1 MNRNTTLLLIVW
13 NLVLTALVAWGLM
26 RAPAAH
32 QTPTTDADT
41 TDSTAI
47 DLALATPRDTGA
59 LKDARIAFFL
69 MDSVQRKFE
78 LIKEKDDS
86 FAAEAR
92 RLQSGIESKQAKA
105 QSRYQE
111 LMAKDH
117 AYSTQAEVDKDEK
130 ELQGLAAELQQ
141 MQADGEQRMA
151 RMEGEMLKEITDEL
165 QDYLKVYNEAAG
177 FDYIFSVQGGGQIWV
192 GNDDLN
198 ITADVVDGLNARHRA
213 RKGAKKK

>member
-26 RAPAAH
+26 RAPATP
-32 QTPTTDADT
+32 QTAAADTDT

-47 DLALATPRDTGA
+47 DLALAAPRDTGA
-59 LKDARIAFFL
+59 LTDARIAFFL

-198 ITADVVDGLNARHRA
+198 ITTDVVDGLNARHRA

>member
-1 MNRNTTLLLIVW
+1 MTRNTTLLLIVW

-26 RAPAAH
+26 RAPAA
-32 QTPTTDADT
+32 QTATADVDE

-47 DLALATPRDTGA
+47 DVALAAPRDTGA

-92 RLQSGIESKQAKA
+92 RLQSGIENKQAKA
-105 QSRYQE
+105 QNRYQE

-117 AYSTQAEVDKDEK
+117 AYSTQAEVDKDER

-141 MQADGEQRMA
+141 MQAEGEQRMA

-165 QDYLKVYNEAAG
+165 QAYLKVYNETAG

-198 ITADVVDGLNARHRA
+198 ITTDVVDGLNARHRA
-213 RKGAKKK
+213 RKGAKTK